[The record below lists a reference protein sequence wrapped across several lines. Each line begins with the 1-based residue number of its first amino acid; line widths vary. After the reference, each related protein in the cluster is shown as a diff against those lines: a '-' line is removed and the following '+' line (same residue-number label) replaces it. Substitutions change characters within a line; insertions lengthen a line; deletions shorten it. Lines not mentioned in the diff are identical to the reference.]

1 MKTKNR
7 IKAPVSENLSRAE
20 VEALLVDFQLICIN
34 EQKLL
39 AKKNSEVSTVEQR
52 YASQLGEIASGKKSI
67 ALRLQT
73 WAEANPA
80 EFEKRKS
87 IETPC
92 GKLGFRTGTPKLGL
106 LNRKWTW
113 ETVLQRMRSIRGF
126 WGGYIRTKEEIDK
139 DALLAAKAAGML
151 DDQALADSG
160 MKVTQEEAFYV
171 EPKMDEPEARTTNTA
186 PLKEGAT
193 WN

>member
-7 IKAPVSENLSRAE
+7 IKAPVSESLSRAE

-113 ETVLQRMRSIRGF
+113 ETVLKGLMVFRQSF
-126 WGGYIRTKEEIDK
+126 VRTKEEVDK
-139 DALLAAKAAGML
+139 ETILANHAAGNITGEG
-151 DDQALADSG
+151 LAELG
-160 MKVTQEEAFYV
+160 LKVTQDETFYV
-171 EPKMDEPEARTTNTA
+171 EPKLEEPETREANTT